1 MSDTH
6 QDAEIHTCDW
16 SEWRKPTGDLVG
28 SCYEYRV
35 CLSCGAVD
43 AAGDPE
49 YDDDDDDEEHD
60 CPHDCCSE
68 DTDSGYL
75 VCDDCDV
82 IIRALT
88 QKEMEAAHVD

>member
-6 QDAEIHTCDW
+6 QDTEIHSCEW

-35 CLSCGAVD
+35 CLGCGAVD

-49 YDDDDDDEEHD
+49 EDDEDDEYECSH
-60 CPHDCCSE
+60 HSCSE
-68 DTDSGYL
+68 DIDSGYL
-75 VCDDCDV
+75 VCDECDA
-82 IIRALT
+82 IIRPLT
-88 QKEMEAAHVD
+88 KSEMESAHVD